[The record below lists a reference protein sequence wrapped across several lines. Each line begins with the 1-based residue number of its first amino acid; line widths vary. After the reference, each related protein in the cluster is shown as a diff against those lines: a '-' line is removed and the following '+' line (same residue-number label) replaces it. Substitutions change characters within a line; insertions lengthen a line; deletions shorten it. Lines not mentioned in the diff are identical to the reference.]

1 MQLQDKS
8 HEDLKK
14 QLKVKFVNEEGIDE
28 GGVQKEFFQLAM
40 RELIDPKYGM
50 LFAKEAEQIINEKTV
65 GVRLLTTISNP
76 YSGMFKTNE
85 ESRLCWFAQN
95 PLDDQLSLDEYNM
108 VGRLIG
114 LAIYNGIILDIH
126 FPLALYKKLAMAADA
141 QGDLRK
147 LDELWE
153 LDDLWEIDPV
163 CFYSLLYHRHLCNML
178 YPLFLVN

>member
-1 MQLQDKS
+1 
-8 HEDLKK
+8 
-14 QLKVKFVNEEGIDE
+14 
-28 GGVQKEFFQLAM
+28 
-40 RELIDPKYGM
+40 
-50 LFAKEAEQIINEKTV
+50 
-65 GVRLLTTISNP
+65 
-76 YSGMFKTNE
+76 MFKTNE

-153 LDDLWEIDPV
+153 LDDLWELDPV
-163 CFYSLLYHRHLCNML
+163 CFYSLLYHQHLCNML
-178 YPLFLVN
+178 YPVFLVN